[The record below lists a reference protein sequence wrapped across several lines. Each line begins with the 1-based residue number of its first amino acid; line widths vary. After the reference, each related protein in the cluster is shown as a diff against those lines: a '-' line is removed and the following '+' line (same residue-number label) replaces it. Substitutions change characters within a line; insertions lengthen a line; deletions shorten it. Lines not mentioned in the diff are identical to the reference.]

1 MSEGITA
8 CQGMR
13 SPEEDPLDLPP
24 MTPEIVMMRGAGL
37 HWHQIAEL
45 QGLPVNT
52 VKELY
57 WLWVDDTMAE
67 LVGRR

>member
-1 MSEGITA
+1 
-8 CQGMR
+8 
-13 SPEEDPLDLPP
+13 
-24 MTPEIVMMRGAGL
+24 MMRGAGL